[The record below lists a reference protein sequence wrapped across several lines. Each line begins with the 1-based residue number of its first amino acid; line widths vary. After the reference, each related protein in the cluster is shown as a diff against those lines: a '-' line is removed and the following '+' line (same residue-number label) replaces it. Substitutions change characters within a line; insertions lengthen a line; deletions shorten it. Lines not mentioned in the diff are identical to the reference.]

1 MSLSSAVVVRKG
13 GGPAAPRGRQRSRWA
28 LLGENQCFPFDSS
41 SRLES
46 STMFVLES
54 SQLGLNLF
62 FSCPS
67 IAKANTGYCLEE
79 TKSQH
84 QYWTTDP
91 KRRVQRHRTE
101 HTVTLVPSRRQTLR
115 TRTQPLPRS
124 GKPGLLLSATLRRR
138 SHQAVRS
145 HLSPSSKRRAHLRS
159 LRLCACGHGSG
170 STALF
175 PPSPRR
181 GSRGRPTLART
192 GAAAMEP
199 PVRGPP
205 GLSDVLAVRGAGPP
219 AERDCLARTGSRA
232 AGGSGAVR
240 RGAGRPLPGAC
251 SSPSLV
257 GGRVGC
263 GGCCGRPVTPLFPPL
278 PDPLSVCP
286 QSTDWS
292 EPWLLGL
299 AAFHLL
305 CFLLTC
311 ASLQH
316 RRVQVGHFLCMGE
329 CTGAPCTAQCLFLR
343 ISPLAMCLSMIICD
357 RTC

>member
-67 IAKANTGYCLEE
+67 IAKANPGYCLEE

-159 LRLCACGHGSG
+159 LRLCACG
-170 STALF
+170 STAVI

-240 RGAGRPLPGAC
+240 RGGGARLSGGDGERGCPAGSREALAGGVLLAEPGRGA
-251 SSPSLV
+251 
-257 GGRVGC
+257 GGLRGLLWPP
-263 GGCCGRPVTPLFPPL
+263 GDAPFPP
-278 PDPLSVCP
+278 
-286 QSTDWS
+286 
-292 EPWLLGL
+292 
-299 AAFHLL
+299 AA
-305 CFLLTC
+305 
-311 ASLQH
+311 
-316 RRVQVGHFLCMGE
+316 
-329 CTGAPCTAQCLFLR
+329 
-343 ISPLAMCLSMIICD
+343 
-357 RTC
+357 